1 MVLGFLLYESI
12 DVAVN
17 LVKITYNGISY
28 TYNWYYDIKPEDLN
42 KKIKDDEEKLLHAQ
56 NKIKELERRI
66 LALEDKKN

>member
-56 NKIKELERRI
+56 NKIKDLERRI

>member
-56 NKIKELERRI
+56 NKIKDLERRI
-66 LALEDKKN
+66 IALEDKKN